1 MKLLL
6 RVFNTEGFINT
17 ELAVMHGSLLM
28 LGKGFILQQNWQVSL
43 SVVVESKRA
52 VLLIL
57 WIGSD

>member
-6 RVFNTEGFINT
+6 HVFNTKGFIKT

-43 SVVVESKRA
+43 SVVMESKRTGQ
-52 VLLIL
+52 LKE
-57 WIGSD
+57 